1 MLRLPKYITTTRLGM
16 GCVAS
21 KDSSQDRSKAKRKK
35 KNLRTVKRRNV
46 EKTISQA
53 PEKKVDVECA
63 VSITIVPNVGDDNKE
78 IVAGKQTQSAHDLL
92 GESRK
97 SSGGKAMQHLSALP
111 PLTGPMAL
119 KQPTATTTMDALHQ
133 NTLQSKA
140 PDFFG
145 ELSQSSGGKGM
156 SQLSTLSQLAG
167 GPAAMKQ
174 ATFAPQ
180 SSVGA
185 RLPDAFDEFSEASAA
200 GKTGMSNL
208 STISQMAKRPGM
220 KQAMFRARSPVK
232 HTELSVSSGSDL
244 LSALAEQPQ
253 AKPAAPFTMSSAQ
266 STHPAVTGPA
276 KNPLKPATFGNH
288 AKMSPVGSKTSLSAV
303 CR

>member
-1 MLRLPKYITTTRLGM
+1 
-16 GCVAS
+16 
-21 KDSSQDRSKAKRKK
+21 
-35 KNLRTVKRRNV
+35 
-46 EKTISQA
+46 
-53 PEKKVDVECA
+53 
-63 VSITIVPNVGDDNKE
+63 
-78 IVAGKQTQSAHDLL
+78 
-92 GESRK
+92 
-97 SSGGKAMQHLSALP
+97 
-111 PLTGPMAL
+111 
-119 KQPTATTTMDALHQ
+119 
-133 NTLQSKA
+133 
-140 PDFFG
+140 
-145 ELSQSSGGKGM
+145 
-156 SQLSTLSQLAG
+156 
-167 GPAAMKQ
+167 MKQ

-253 AKPAAPFTMSSAQ
+253 PAAPFTMSSAQ